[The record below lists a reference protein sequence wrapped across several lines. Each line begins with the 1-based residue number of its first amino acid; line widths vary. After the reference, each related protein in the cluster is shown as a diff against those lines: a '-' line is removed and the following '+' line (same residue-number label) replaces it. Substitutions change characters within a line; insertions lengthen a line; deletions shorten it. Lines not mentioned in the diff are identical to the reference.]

1 MTDIRYEM
9 DRSQAEMI
17 VWLSQHN
24 AATKF
29 LNPFKA
35 HVDARIERGDL
46 LILKIDWDEI
56 SNKATDVLENEA
68 SDD

>member
-1 MTDIRYEM
+1 MSNIRYEM
-9 DRSQAEMI
+9 NRDQAELI

-24 AATKF
+24 TATKF
-29 LNPFKA
+29 LNPYKA